1 MIGEMLKKLRTEA
14 KLSQGELGFRLGV
27 SQQAVG
33 QWEKGTREP
42 DAEMIKKISK
52 IFNVTTD
59 YLMGNSTENSNN
71 LREVMII
78 RKDITLQFI
87 QKLMRDTEIG
97 KVKWKRLNSDTI
109 DTRLINPTLSFFTNV
124 VGGKVYLVYKNSNT
138 VAMSIQFSAKDENTA
153 IDIPFDPET
162 QAKINDLYNEVYS
175 TLPNIEEF
183 FNQYLSSDN

>member
-59 YLMGNSTENSNN
+59 YLMGNSTENYNN

-109 DTRLINPTLSFFTNV
+109 DTRLINPTLTFFTNV

>member
-109 DTRLINPTLSFFTNV
+109 DTRLINPTLTFFTNV